1 MLEKTVIIKN
11 KLGLHARA
19 AVKLMNLAN
28 RFNSSVRITKDGNE
42 VDAKSILGILT
53 LAAVK
58 GSKIVLKVSG
68 KDENKAINA
77 LIELIDNKFEEEE

>member
-1 MLEKTVIIKN
+1 MIEKTVKIKN

-28 RFNSSVRITKDGNE
+28 RFNSSVRITRDGNE

-58 GSKIVLKVSG
+58 GSKITIKVSG
-68 KDENKAINA
+68 KDEQKAINA
-77 LIELIDNKFEEEE
+77 LVDLVDNKFEEEE

>member
-1 MLEKTVIIKN
+1 MIEKTVTIKN

-28 RFNSSVRITKDGNE
+28 RFNSNVKITKDGNE

-58 GSKIVLKVSG
+58 GSKITLKVSG
-68 KDENKAINA
+68 KDEYNALDA
-77 LIELIDNKFEEEE
+77 LIELIENKFEEEE